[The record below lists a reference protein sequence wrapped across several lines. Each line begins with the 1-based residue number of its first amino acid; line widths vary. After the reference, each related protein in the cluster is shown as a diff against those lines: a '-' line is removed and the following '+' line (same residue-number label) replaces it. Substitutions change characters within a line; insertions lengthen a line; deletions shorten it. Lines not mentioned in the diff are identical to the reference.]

1 MNINKPFSFEATKEI
16 QARTLQLLRTI
27 GYFIFVFALLNYLDI
42 LIPLQL
48 FNPLWEFSV
57 VGGLVEQVWV
67 PLLGFFLVFFYLKDD
82 QVSFKQARLLNFL
95 SYIALLLSI
104 FYFALFPLVLVDTY
118 KLNSQLTSAN
128 RVKIANFDTGLENA
142 RKLIASATTP
152 EQLFSLSKRFNLGDE
167 DILRS
172 RNSFEHMKEQI
183 TQKLENDQTKYHKL
197 NASEHRT
204 QMLGFYKKA
213 TKYILGTL
221 LSSACMYMIFRITKW
236 SRAAYKIY
244 KNQIDPLK

>member
-1 MNINKPFSFEATKEI
+1 MNINQIFSFEATEDTQI
-16 QARTLQLLRTI
+16 RTFSLLRTI
-27 GYFIFVFALLNYLDI
+27 GYFIFVFALLDYLDI

-128 RVKIANFDTGLENA
+128 RVKVANFDTGLENV

-167 DILRS
+167 DIFILRS

-236 SRAAYKIY
+236 SRITYKTY
-244 KNQIDPLK
+244 KNQ